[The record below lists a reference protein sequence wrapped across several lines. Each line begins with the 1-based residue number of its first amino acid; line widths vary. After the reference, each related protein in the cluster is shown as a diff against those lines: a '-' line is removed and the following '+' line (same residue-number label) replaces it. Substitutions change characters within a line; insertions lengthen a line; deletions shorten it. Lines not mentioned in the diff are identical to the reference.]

1 MCVTL
6 RLLHKC
12 ILYIRVCV
20 YYCRT
25 FYKAVRVCLSTLR
38 TLIRDILPEFL
49 PEFLRGTMAGR
60 HTVMGITMGIVLNI
74 ALAYLSVS
82 IGVEWVAARRPSL
95 PAPNGRERN
104 ASGSNWSCCME
115 KPIYRR

>member
-1 MCVTL
+1 MYSC
-6 RLLHKC
+6 
-12 ILYIRVCV
+12 
-20 YYCRT
+20 
-25 FYKAVRVCLSTLR
+25 VCLSTLR